1 VICGVLL
8 ITFRT
13 FTQKRTNKQKKT
25 KTNEKQK
32 RKRKTKKA
40 TQQGNEINA
49 RARF

>member
-1 VICGVLL
+1 L

-13 FTQKRTNKQKKT
+13 FTKKEQTNKKKT

-40 TQQGNEINA
+40 TQQGNERNA